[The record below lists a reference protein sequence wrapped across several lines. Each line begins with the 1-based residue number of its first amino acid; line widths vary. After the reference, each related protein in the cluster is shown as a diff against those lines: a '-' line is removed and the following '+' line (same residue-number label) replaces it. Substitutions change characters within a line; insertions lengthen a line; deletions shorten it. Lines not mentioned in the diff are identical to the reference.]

1 LTTSGVGSM
10 ILRFDPSQDRGSAG
24 RLVISGAAQSGP
36 WIYPENRTNTLNF
49 RETSLVFSAAS
60 RQG

>member
-1 LTTSGVGSM
+1 M
-10 ILRFDPSQDRGSAG
+10 ILRFDPSQDQGSAG

-36 WIYPENRTNTLNF
+36 WIYPENHTNALNF
-49 RETSLVFSAAS
+49 HETSLVFSAAS